1 MIIKLLHL
9 IKEKMICLQEV
20 TDYFYNKLLK
30 LSNYKCNITNC
41 KTNNIVILSKINPS
55 NCIII
60 DLDRI

>member
-20 TDYFYNKLLK
+20 TDYFYNELLK

-41 KTNNIVILSKINPS
+41 KTNNIVIL
-55 NCIII
+55 
-60 DLDRI
+60 